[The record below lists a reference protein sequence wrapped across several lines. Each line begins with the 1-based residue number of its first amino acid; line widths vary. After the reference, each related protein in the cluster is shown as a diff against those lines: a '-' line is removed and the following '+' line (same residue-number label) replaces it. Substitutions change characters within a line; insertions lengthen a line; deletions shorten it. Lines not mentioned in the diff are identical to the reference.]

1 MWLIVALPP
10 APGRARFK
18 ALAVAQVALP
28 RTALV
33 RRARRINRE
42 LARLYPDAHI
52 ELNFTSPLELLVAAI
67 LSARTTDRK
76 VNEVTPVLFARYRTA
91 ADYAAA
97 DQAELEKADR
107 ANRVLPRQGEHSHSP
122 GPGVVRSLRRQCS
135 RHAGRARDLAGC
147 WPQDCQCR
155 TRRCLRQAKHHGG
168 HTLRPA
174 GAAVWL
180 DGADRSG
187 KDRARRRRAPAPAG
201 VDGGFPSRD
210 LARSPC
216 LSRSQARVRCL
227 RRCPVV
233 PVVRRG
239 SDR

>member
-1 MWLIVALPP
+1 
-10 APGRARFK
+10 
-18 ALAVAQVALP
+18 LAVAQVALP

-67 LSARTTDRK
+67 LSARTTEWK

-91 ADYAAA
+91 ADYATA
-97 DQAELEKADR
+97 DQAELEKVIEPTGFYHAKANTLIRLGQALCDR
-107 ANRVLPRQGEHSHSP
+107 FGGSVPDTLEELVTL
-122 GPGVVRSLRRQCS
+122 PGV
-135 RHAGRARDLAGC
+135 GRKTANVVLGDAFGKPSITVDTHFARL
-147 WPQDCQCR
+147 
-155 TRRCLRQAKHHGG
+155 
-168 HTLRPA
+168 
-174 GAAVWL
+174 
-180 DGADRSG
+180 
-187 KDRARRRRAPAPAG
+187 ARRFGWTAQTDPEKIEQDVGAPAPAG

>member
-1 MWLIVALPP
+1 M
-10 APGRARFK
+10 
-18 ALAVAQVALP
+18 AQVALP

-67 LSARTTDRK
+67 LSVRTTDRK

-91 ADYAAA
+91 ADYATA
-97 DQAELEKADR
+97 DQADLEKAIEPTGFYHAKANTLIRLGQALCDR
-107 ANRVLPRQGEHSHSP
+107 FGGSVPDTLEELVTL
-122 GPGVVRSLRRQCS
+122 PGVGRKTA
-135 RHAGRARDLAGC
+135 RH
-147 WPQDCQCR
+147 
-155 TRRCLRQAKHHGG
+155 
-168 HTLRPA
+168 
-174 GAAVWL
+174 
-180 DGADRSG
+180 
-187 KDRARRRRAPAPAG
+187 RRASAPAG

-239 SDR
+239 WDR